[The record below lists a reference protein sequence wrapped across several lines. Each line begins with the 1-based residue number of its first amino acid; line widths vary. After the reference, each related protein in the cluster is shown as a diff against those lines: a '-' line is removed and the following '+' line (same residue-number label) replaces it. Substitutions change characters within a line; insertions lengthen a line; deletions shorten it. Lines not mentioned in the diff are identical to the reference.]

1 MIPEIKIS
9 EFDYDLPDG
18 RIAKYPLE
26 QRDMSKL
33 LRYSGGEVSEHVF
46 KEIPELI
53 PADSIMVF
61 NDTKVVP
68 ARLHF
73 QRETGAHIE
82 IFCLEPVKPAE
93 YNLIF
98 AETSCCSWKCI
109 VGNAR
114 KWKSD
119 ILKLYNP
126 ENDAAVAALDLK
138 ASLIERNGETSVV
151 GFSWNGGLP
160 FSKVLEICGTVP
172 IPPYLNRDSESIDS
186 ERYQTL
192 YAKYRGSVAAPTA
205 GLHFTEEVLDGIR
218 AKGIGMETVCL
229 HVGAGTFLP
238 VKSAEISGHT
248 MHREP
253 FSVSIGLLEKL
264 RHRDRK
270 VIAVGTTSVR
280 TLESIY
286 YAGVKCIEDG
296 QPSDISQ
303 WMPYEREYGYSFEEA
318 VDALVRYLK
327 SNSLDSLKLGTRI
340 IIVPGFR
347 FRAVDVLVTNFHQPQ
362 STLLLLISAFVG
374 GNWKEIYDYALS
386 HDFRFLSYG
395 DSSLLFR
402 EQR

>member
-172 IPPYLNRDSESIDS
+172 IPPYLNRESEAIDT

-205 GLHFTEEVLDGIR
+205 GLHFTQTELDAIR
-218 AKGIGMETVCL
+218 AKGTYMETVCL
-229 HVGAGTFLP
+229 RRSRDLPSRKIGT
-238 VKSAEISGHT
+238 
-248 MHREP
+248 
-253 FSVSIGLLEKL
+253 
-264 RHRDRK
+264 
-270 VIAVGTTSVR
+270 
-280 TLESIY
+280 
-286 YAGVKCIEDG
+286 
-296 QPSDISQ
+296 
-303 WMPYEREYGYSFEEA
+303 
-318 VDALVRYLK
+318 
-327 SNSLDSLKLGTRI
+327 
-340 IIVPGFR
+340 GFR
-347 FRAVDVLVTNFHQPQ
+347 TQNAQGTVRRQEILYRRHCRKRQESRRCRHHVSQDVGVTVLYRCQLYRKG
-362 STLLLLISAFVG
+362 TAG
-374 GNWKEIYDYALS
+374 GRRPMGS
-386 HDFRFLSYG
+386 V
-395 DSSLLFR
+395 
-402 EQR
+402 

>member
-33 LRYSGGEVSEHVF
+33 LRYSGGEVSEYVF

-172 IPPYLNRDSESIDS
+172 IPPYLNRESEAIDT

-205 GLHFTEEVLDGIR
+205 GLHFTQTELDAIR
-218 AKGIGMETVCL
+218 AKGTDMETVCL

-238 VKSAEISGHT
+238 VKSELVSGHR

-253 FSVSIGLLEKL
+253 FVVRKSFIEDIAGS
-264 RHRDRK
+264 DRK
-270 VIAVGTTSVR
+270 VVAVGTTSVR
-280 TLESIY
+280 TLESLY
-286 YAGVKCIEDG
+286 YIGVSCIEKGRPEDVG
-296 QPSDISQ
+296 QWD
-303 WMPYEREYGYSFEEA
+303 PYEREYRYPTREA
-318 VDALVRYLK
+318 LKAIVSYLDAEGLDELK
-327 SNSLDSLKLGTRI
+327 VGTRI
-340 IIVPGFR
+340 IIVPGFK
-347 FRAVDVLVTNFHQPQ
+347 FRIVDVLVTNFHQPQ
-362 STLLLLISAFVG
+362 STLLLLISAFVHG
-374 GNWKEIYDYALS
+374 DWRKIYDFALS

-395 DSSLLFR
+395 DSSILFR
-402 EQR
+402 E